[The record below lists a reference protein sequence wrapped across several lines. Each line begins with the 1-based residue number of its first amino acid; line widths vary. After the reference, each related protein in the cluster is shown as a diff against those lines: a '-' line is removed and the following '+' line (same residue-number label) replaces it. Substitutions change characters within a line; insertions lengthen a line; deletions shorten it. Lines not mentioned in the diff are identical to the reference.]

1 MNPIKKWNTKKKLFW
16 KQINQKVLQ
25 GDSNENLR
33 NIEERQEKNQV
44 NKNDTKNEVKNV
56 RYTELYSRKLLRELL
71 TILTTEMK
79 WVIIV
84 M

>member
-1 MNPIKKWNTKKKLFW
+1 MNPIKKWNTKKKLSW

-25 GDSNENLR
+25 GDANENLR

-71 TILTTEMK
+71 AILTTEMK